1 MSGEDVFPF
10 SYLEVV
16 RVVGVRHQIAVVGAL
31 QLEAV
36 CDAPVRVAVLAVA
49 AEVGQTFIV
58 AQLLEVLVVLGHASV
73 AQVFHHTWSTQG
85 RRFVFK
91 HGATFPR
98 FLLKAQCVTRTG
110 ICWC

>member
-1 MSGEDVFPF
+1 MARASPPPI
-10 SYLEVV
+10 YLEVI

-49 AEVGQTFIV
+49 AEVGQTFVV

-85 RRFVFK
+85 RRFDFK
-91 HGATFPR
+91 PR
-98 FLLKAQCVTRTG
+98 F
-110 ICWC
+110 